1 MNTFSAVSSGKR
13 CIKMPAFRP
22 RSCPLSAYRDIAR
35 RIFRGH
41 NVLCVRAGAPS
52 FSAVLSAGQRH
63 NARRHCTRGK
73 THSCAFSGVRV
84 RQKMSA
90 ETSCQTGFY
99 RNMVVMLLRSSL
111 LIPFFLLT
119 RYTTK
124 GETNSPGRSSY
135 SLPPL
140 HPFRLLRGNIPL
152 FRLHFKSFPCVTFP
166 RVH

>member
-13 CIKMPAFRP
+13 CIRLSCKMPAFRP

-52 FSAVLSAGQRH
+52 FPAVLSAGQRH

-73 THSCAFSGVRV
+73 THPCAFSGIRV

-124 GETNSPGRSSY
+124 GETNSPGRSAY

-140 HPFRLLRGNIPL
+140 PPLPPFRLLRGNIPAIPL
-152 FRLHFKSFPCVTFP
+152 AF
-166 RVH
+166 